1 MYYFCDNDLFVFFL
15 FYLFTRKKSVK
26 KKRKKKKLKKKSRKR
41 KKMKKRKAYKYKW
54 LVILSHNVVIVSSYV
69 FVLCVS
75 VSYWH
80 LCGYS
85 RISGYLGILWEFGA
99 EGGQEDKVSGS

>member
-1 MYYFCDNDLFVFFL
+1 
-15 FYLFTRKKSVK
+15 
-26 KKRKKKKLKKKSRKR
+26 
-41 KKMKKRKAYKYKW
+41 MKKRKAYKYKL
-54 LVILSHNVVIVSSYV
+54 LVILSHNVVIVSNYV
-69 FVLCVS
+69 FVLYVS

-85 RISGYLGILWEFGA
+85 RIGGYLGILQEFGA